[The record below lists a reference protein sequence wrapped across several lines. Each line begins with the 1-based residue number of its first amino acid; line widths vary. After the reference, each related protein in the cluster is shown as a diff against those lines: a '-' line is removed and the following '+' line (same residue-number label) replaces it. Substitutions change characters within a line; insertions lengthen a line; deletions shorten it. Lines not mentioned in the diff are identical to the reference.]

1 MPFPGVRPRYSP
13 LFTDVKM
20 MQAPGGVV
28 PSLGCFLL
36 PPVLLESVG
45 VRDRPSKE
53 TEEAGFGACF
63 PRDYT
68 RRSNF
73 GLLQEKGTRIFAN
86 ETQKNLKMWQTEAE
100 MASEECIS
108 PGEVPLMIPSGRCS
122 RLSPDRNRSPAPSIV
137 ERFSLAFLN
146 RTRALPGTP
155 RTWIVFAGVLGISL
169 PKVIK

>member
-1 MPFPGVRPRYSP
+1 MSSLRSGAFCYPPFYWNLSGSGIGHPKRP
-13 LFTDVKM
+13 
-20 MQAPGGVV
+20 
-28 PSLGCFLL
+28 
-36 PPVLLESVG
+36 
-45 VRDRPSKE
+45 
-53 TEEAGFGACF
+53 EEAGFGACF

-68 RRSNF
+68 RRGNF
-73 GLLQEKGTRIFAN
+73 GLLREKGTRIFAN

-137 ERFSLAFLN
+137 ERFSLAFLH